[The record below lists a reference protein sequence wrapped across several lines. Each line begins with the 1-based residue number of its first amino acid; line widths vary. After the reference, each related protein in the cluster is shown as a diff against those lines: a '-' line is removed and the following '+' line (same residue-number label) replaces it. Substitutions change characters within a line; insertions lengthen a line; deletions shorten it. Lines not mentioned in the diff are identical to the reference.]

1 MHRVNLIVLRST
13 SDSPNRALKSCME
26 LSYKNI
32 DISEEQEPAGKTCQH
47 KTSECLLSLKM

>member
-47 KTSECLLSLKM
+47 KTSECLFSLKM